1 SFNNEYALNAVLT
14 QTLFSFKVGY
24 AIQAARYLNK
34 LTENTFE
41 ATRQQVVATV
51 KTSFYQTLL
60 LKKVWEVAQDA
71 QSSAE
76 ENFQNQKLKF
86 DSGRISEFELLQ
98 AEVRWQNSMPETIR
112 ARQQY
117 QASLNNLKVLVGIP
131 VSEEIS
137 LNGNLDRFPE
147 VPSGTTLED
156 IKSVRPDFNALM
168 WEKKLRQKNVSAM
181 RSEFLPS
188 LEGSLTYTYSAQS
201 DEFKLEQENDNI
213 IVGLSLNIPV
223 FSGGSRIAGV
233 KRANADVEK
242 VSTRLAQ
249 AEDNIEVQL
258 QNIQLQLQESR
269 QRIEASHKA
278 VESASRAFQIAET
291 RAQNGLSTQ
300 VELKD
305 SRVALDQAQ
314 VGYYGAIY
322 DYLASYF
329 SWEVAT
335 GRVSNT
341 F

>member
-1 SFNNEYALNAVLT
+1 
-14 QTLFSFKVGY
+14 
-24 AIQAARYLNK
+24 
-34 LTENTFE
+34 
-41 ATRQQVVATV
+41 
-51 KTSFYQTLL
+51 
-60 LKKVWEVAQDA
+60 
-71 QSSAE
+71 
-76 ENFQNQKLKF
+76 
-86 DSGRISEFELLQ
+86 
-98 AEVRWQNSMPETIR
+98 M
-112 ARQQY
+112 
-117 QASLNNLKVLVGIP
+117 
-131 VSEEIS
+131 
-137 LNGNLDRFPE
+137 
-147 VPSGTTLED
+147 
-156 IKSVRPDFNALM
+156 RPDFNALM